1 MGEITTLYKMLNLKK
16 PYLIAEI
23 GSSHMGNMSLA
34 FKAIEEAKKGG
45 ADCVKFQLFK
55 ESTIVHPK
63 LKTLSYIK
71 HNNYK
76 YQSQRFAKMKITLDK
91 LKKLYVFA
99 KKKKIDFCVTPFDPY
114 FVKKISKY
122 IKCFKVASG
131 DLNYY
136 PLLKE
141 IKKTKKIT
149 LISTGMSHYN
159 DIKDSIKN
167 LNKKKVIILH
177 CVSSYPTKFKDINLS
192 NISELRNKFKL
203 PVGFSDHTT
212 GIEATVASVF
222 FGAKII
228 EKHFIP
234 SRGAKFS
241 ADYPLSI
248 NFKQMQILRRKIDE
262 AFIMIGKKKDDI
274 LKCEKYGEKNL
285 KRSIYSL
292 STIKKGE
299 KLNNKNIICLRPYVK
314 KGIKV
319 ENYYQ
324 VLNKKAKRKI
334 SKLALIK
341 KNDLK

>member
-1 MGEITTLYKMLNLKK
+1 MFNLKK
-16 PYLIAEI
+16 PYIIAEI
-23 GSSHMGNMSLA
+23 GSSHMGSMSLA

-45 ADCVKFQLFK
+45 ADCVKFQLFN

-76 YQSQRFAKMKITLDK
+76 YQLQRFAKMKISLDK
-91 LKKLYVFA
+91 LKKLYSFA
-99 KKKKIDFCVTPFDPY
+99 RKRKIDFCVTPFDPS
-114 FVKKISKY
+114 FVKKISKFV
-122 IKCFKVASG
+122 KFFKVASG

-149 LISTGMSHYN
+149 LISTGMSNYG

-167 LNKKKVIILH
+167 LDKKKVVILH
-177 CVSSYPTKFKDINLS
+177 CVSSYPTKLKDINLY
-192 NISELRNKFKL
+192 NISELKRVFKL
-203 PVGFSDHTT
+203 PVGFSDHTP
-212 GIEATVASVF
+212 GINATVASVY

-228 EKHFIP
+228 EKHFVP
-234 SRGAKFS
+234 SKGAKFS

-248 NFKQMQILRRKIDE
+248 NFKQMQVLRKKVDQ
-262 AFIMIGKKKDDI
+262 AFGMIGKKKDLV

-292 STIKKGE
+292 KTLKKGE
-299 KLNNKNIICLRPYVK
+299 KINKNNIICLRPYNK
-314 KGIKV
+314 KGVKI
-319 ENYYQ
+319 ENFYNF
-324 VLNKKAKRKI
+324 LNKKVKRNI
-334 SKLALIK
+334 NRLALIK
-341 KNDLK
+341 KTDLR